1 MTYTRTTGFIDE
13 DGGMELQETVRLRDR
28 GSKKNRDRERSGRS
42 KRRKGDRILHGTNRD
57 EGEESSEESI
67 DEDEEDDDDDASG
80 TARPPPPPHQ
90 PSPPP
95 SSSLSNHNHRKA
107 YPTKVIRGPVVWKV
121 ADEMIGVSIPRKARS
136 AYAKRSPECWVSGSG
151 CAGGSGEPI
160 HRQASASPPR
170 LGGGASA
177 PVPTS
182 PSSSNASVRKKMK
195 QISGTKHRPPKILK
209 SPSSIQEIEIEVAEV
224 LYGLTRQFQVPLK
237 QEFNKPHSKDANES
251 SYDTKSRVSSPS
263 SISPPPAVSQGLL
276 QHSYSTAMAPL
287 PAVAPKRKRPRL
299 VKVDDKTPAD
309 ATVQAVHPSS
319 SISSM
324 CKTTDGDETRVQV
337 QSPRLPKN
345 AELMQS
351 ENGTPSLVQVEGKPA
366 SIQDESMK
374 PESSSASDVK
384 PPVTDLDSQNRVE
397 KKDEIKLLAKEP
409 VSDELITNCTESDV
423 KLASAADSPKEKF
436 KIDLMAP
443 PGKSSQEREL
453 DFLTEHKF
461 ASPEIET
468 GRKHD
473 SVKNRVEKSER
484 SPITGDAGFELK
496 ETKNLVEEYDSRS
509 PVNKKSLDV
518 KLEPAKS
525 DKEEIICGKLPG
537 PRQPGNIPKADGWP
551 MRISIPYKLLYLD
564 VFSATQAGSL
574 PLPMAA
580 AGWPG
585 GLPFGYM
592 GQVPFLQPAV
602 PIDGTAAP
610 TMPMR
615 QLRPKR
621 CAIHCYIAHNIC
633 FHQQIAQ
640 MNPFWPVAAGSTPM
654 FGAKPYN
661 LNLMPSSASAI
672 LSNPLQGGFPGGC
685 LGSLQDKAV
694 PVFGQ
699 LPGQSPKEK
708 GSAVNSFMDAT
719 QRKQLVLQQPLQAGS
734 TNNMLHTPAFIFPLN
749 QPQAPTSQVA
759 VAKSSAVNAASS
771 SVSSSAAASSS
782 GSGAAPTG
790 TTALNYSTLP
800 QGEAQYFLLQN
811 NGYPFPIPA
820 HVGAPPF
827 RVGNHPQPMAFLNA
841 SFYASQMLH
850 HPQLQQ
856 LPPPPPPPPQQQH
869 YPNPQ
874 DQSKASPSSS
884 QKYPQ
889 PPQKAPDGSASV
901 GAGSAQGFSNPK
913 RQHIPLHQPRQTET
927 ETGGEDSPPADH
939 RLPQAQR
946 GIFCHS
952 FSVPAHHQNLA
963 FMPAGFTTIGGA
975 NHSEKQPLLLPQQ
988 HQHHQNLHL
997 QNMKPEAI
1005 PQTLAMPYAAY
1016 NGIHGFDLSSVTQN
1030 HTIFQ
1035 SLPEVARN
1043 GSQFSA
1049 AAAATASPQ
1058 GSAQN
1063 KKVQQQLAEDGKQR
1077 GKPINVGPADEEHL
1091 KTASPGKASSGVS
1104 QCSLS
1109 PSVSNSV
1116 DGSSQPLN
1124 LAPCGDKTPVLGGS
1138 SSTQHQLQQ
1147 AMLHLPKQHQ
1157 KLQSQ
1162 KQQPQQQLQKQQPV
1176 SSGTTVNKFPN
1187 ALAGF
1192 PQGLIQGGSPTQ
1204 SPQWKNSARAAAAAP
1219 PSSPVKSNPSQP
1231 PIGIPQQNHLST
1243 AGHHAHIS
1251 FEVGGAL
1258 RAAPPQLPLV
1268 GVGSLSS
1275 SSSSAIGPPA
1285 GSASRGGGGGSPRIP
1300 TGSKGGPTSS
1310 SSSRQQLPPTKNS
1323 PASSI
1328 SKSSAV
1334 GTRNGPSILGQPQI
1348 RPPSSAMKSQQQQ
1361 QASQHPNQLQKN
1373 QQYPPSQLFFSP
1385 QSNAAAT
1392 ATAYYPRRPS
1402 EQHHQPVSS
1411 GMLSLCPSALSG
1423 SSAPSST
1430 DASKSAASAAATAN
1444 RVKTVAQFS
1453 VAPHSAGATF
1463 PYLGMSGAPVRP
1475 TEQKPTAGTPPLQ
1488 QHSSRRSNIYI
1499 YSIMD
1504 RVELGLA
1511 HLLKTEFSCPG
1522 NDSLRPCWQQ
1532 PEKKR

>member
-1 MTYTRTTGFIDE
+1 MTYARTTGFIDE

-42 KRRKGDRILHGTNRD
+42 KRRKGDRILHGTNKD

-80 TARPPPPPHQ
+80 TVRPPPPPHQ

-319 SISSM
+319 SISST
-324 CKTTDGDETRVQV
+324 CKTIDGDETRVQV
-337 QSPRLPKN
+337 QSPRLPTN
-345 AELMQS
+345 AEPMQS
-351 ENGTPSLVQVEGKPA
+351 ENGTPSLVQVEDKPA

-384 PPVTDLDSQNRVE
+384 PPVTDLDRQNKVE

-461 ASPEIET
+461 ASPDIET

-484 SPITGDAGFELK
+484 SPTTGDAGFELK

-537 PRQPGNIPKADGWP
+537 PRQPGNIPKAEPTSEKTGTIFESL
-551 MRISIPYKLLYLD
+551 ISIPYKLLYLD

-592 GQVPFLQPAV
+592 GLQPAV

-654 FGAKPYN
+654 FGTKPYN

-708 GSAVNSFMDAT
+708 GSAEA
-719 QRKQLVLQQPLQAGS
+719 AC
-734 TNNMLHTPAFIFPLN
+734 
-749 QPQAPTSQVA
+749 
-759 VAKSSAVNAASS
+759 SSAAPASRIYEQYAGMDYFINVLLFGCKVGNTDVEISTVVFCSLFFSAHSGFHFPSQSTPGAYLSSGCGKVLCCECGSS

-782 GSGAAPTG
+782 GSGLPHWHNCLELLYFAPG
-790 TTALNYSTLP
+790 GSPVHSTSEQWLSFSHSGP
-800 QGEAQYFLLQN
+800 CW
-811 NGYPFPIPA
+811 
-820 HVGAPPF
+820 APPF

-856 LPPPPPPPPQQQH
+856 LPPPPPPLPQQQH

-1005 PQTLAMPYAAY
+1005 PQTLAMPYAAF
-1016 NGIHGFDLSSVTQN
+1016 NGIHGFDLSSPPRSGQEWIPVLCT
-1030 HTIFQ
+1030 
-1035 SLPEVARN
+1035 
-1043 GSQFSA
+1043 
-1049 AAAATASPQ
+1049 AAATASPQ

-1109 PSVSNSV
+1109 PSVSKV

-1124 LAPCGDKTPVLGGS
+1124 LVPCGDKTPVLGGS

-1147 AMLHLPKQHQ
+1147 GMLHLPKQHQ

-1192 PQGLIQGGSPTQ
+1192 PQGMIQGGSPTQ

-1258 RAAPPQLPLV
+1258 RVAPPQLPLV

-1348 RPPSSAMKSQQQQ
+1348 TPPSSAMKSQQQQ

-1402 EQHHQPVSS
+1402 EQHNQPVSS

-1423 SSAPSST
+1423 SSAASST

-1444 RVKTVAQFS
+1444 RVKAVAQFS

-1488 QHSSRRSNIYI
+1488 QHSSRRSDFIYI
-1499 YSIMD
+1499 QSWI
-1504 RVELGLA
+1504 G
-1511 HLLKTEFSCPG
+1511 
-1522 NDSLRPCWQQ
+1522 
-1532 PEKKR
+1532 